1 MASHRPARPVPLSW
15 AVIVLWPLSA
25 PASVPG
31 VESMHFKDGLLEL
44 GPRSRGLYRAP
55 AHSEQVADWPL
66 TPPPLSQLEAEQKA
80 SPSPGGL
87 VFPVPQRWGRCWPLV
102 PVLLVARL
110 GWVPHRLPPT
120 FPLAP
125 QCPVQT
131 CGVVGHQATWRK
143 NRPTMQENHGF
154 DPWVGKTLWR
164 REWQPTPV
172 FLPGESH
179 GQ

>member
-87 VFPVPQRWGRCWPLV
+87 VAYHPTCLHWTLRGQREGGGQP
-102 PVLLVARL
+102 
-110 GWVPHRLPPT
+110 
-120 FPLAP
+120 
-125 QCPVQT
+125 
-131 CGVVGHQATWRK
+131 VGHPA
-143 NRPTMQENHGF
+143 
-154 DPWVGKTLWR
+154 
-164 REWQPTPV
+164 QP
-172 FLPGESH
+172 GH
-179 GQ
+179 Q